1 MYQTEQ
7 KEARYVAERVKV
19 RAIIDAQEKKIG
31 KELDGELL
39 KKRRLNREYNNKYL
53 M

>member
-19 RAIIDAQEKKIG
+19 RAIIDAQEKKLE
-31 KELDGELL
+31 KSWM
-39 KKRRLNREYNNKYL
+39 KNCNRKAKSTKVNIIKSI
-53 M
+53 